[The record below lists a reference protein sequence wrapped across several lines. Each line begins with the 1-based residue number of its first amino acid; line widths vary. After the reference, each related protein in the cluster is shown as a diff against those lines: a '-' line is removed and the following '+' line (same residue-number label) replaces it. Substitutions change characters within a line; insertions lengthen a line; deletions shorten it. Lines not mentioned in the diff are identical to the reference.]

1 MWKLCSGCW
10 LAQGLEHM
18 QSWSLNTHSRKN
30 LNWTWVGTA
39 SLAEATGSQSLQKV
53 GVYDLEL
60 VESKLEG
67 STHLEGSPH
76 QDVSDFSPTHS
87 LATSQPESSRNCLR
101 VAYSNQSTP
110 CDGRLRPPRQRL
122 LSPIIVGTSVLIR
135 CHGLS
140 LLLSSTDPS
149 TCVSVPVWLE

>member
-1 MWKLCSGCW
+1 MWKLRSGCW
-10 LAQGLEHM
+10 LAQGPQHM
-18 QSWSLNTHSRKN
+18 QSWSLYTHSRKN
-30 LNWTWVGTA
+30 LNLTWVGTA
-39 SLAEATGSQSLQKV
+39 GLAEAIGSQSPKNV

-60 VESKLEG
+60 VKSKLEC
-67 STHLEGSPH
+67 SPH
-76 QDVSDFSPTHS
+76 QDFSDFSPTYS

-101 VAYSNQSTP
+101 VAYSNQSIP

-122 LSPIIVGTSVLIR
+122 LSPIIVGTSFLIG
-135 CHGLS
+135 CHGFS